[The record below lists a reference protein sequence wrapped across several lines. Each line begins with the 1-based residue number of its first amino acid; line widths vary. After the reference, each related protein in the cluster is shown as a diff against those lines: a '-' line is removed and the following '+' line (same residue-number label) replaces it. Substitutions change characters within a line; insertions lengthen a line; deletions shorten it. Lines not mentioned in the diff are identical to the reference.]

1 MAEKQMEMHM
11 SKIHSSL
18 TVHTDGKGNEWSF
31 IYYLLSVWN
40 MNARVK
46 TPLAQSTQ
54 ASTKSFSL
62 PSLAYRTPYIQ
73 LYYLLNNHI
82 LMSLCLSLFICKSGD
97 NTDPYLVAPKI
108 FNHSA
113 YYITINNTC

>member
-1 MAEKQMEMHM
+1 MRLFAYFQLVFWSASLLEQSVIGVTALYAQAFQMA
-11 SKIHSSL
+11 S
-18 TVHTDGKGNEWSF
+18 
-31 IYYLLSVWN
+31 
-40 MNARVK
+40 A
-46 TPLAQSTQ
+46 
-54 ASTKSFSL
+54 
-62 PSLAYRTPYIQ
+62 YIQ

-113 YYITINNTC
+113 YYITINQYLLTHY